1 MALRAFRTLMALRP
15 LVSFPFPALSCP
27 FQNRRPRHSVAPS
40 NLEGDV
46 VGWHRKVGE
55 CADLPTTQNRQRLPL
70 PTSPVVGEE
79 YLAVL
84 PKAQENIY

>member
-27 FQNRRPRHSVAPS
+27 SLPFHRRPRPSGTPS
-40 NLEGDV
+40 NSEGDV
-46 VGWHRKVGE
+46 VGWHRNVGE

-79 YLAVL
+79 YLEGDLRPFL
-84 PKAQENIY
+84 P

>member
-1 MALRAFRTLMALRP
+1 M
-15 LVSFPFPALSCP
+15 
-27 FQNRRPRHSVAPS
+27 
-40 NLEGDV
+40 

-79 YLAVL
+79 FLVVL
-84 PKAQENIY
+84 PKAQENIYYLLITIY